1 MLHDLGLVLEC
12 MIKYEL
18 NIIETPLKLWKEVA
32 NVSMRFES
40 VMDIVRIIVGIV
52 VDNVAELN
60 SRIVVDM
67 N

>member
-12 MIKYEL
+12 VIKYEL

-32 NVSMRFES
+32 NASMRFES
-40 VMDIVRIIVGIV
+40 VMDIVGIV
-52 VDNVAELN
+52 VDIVAELN